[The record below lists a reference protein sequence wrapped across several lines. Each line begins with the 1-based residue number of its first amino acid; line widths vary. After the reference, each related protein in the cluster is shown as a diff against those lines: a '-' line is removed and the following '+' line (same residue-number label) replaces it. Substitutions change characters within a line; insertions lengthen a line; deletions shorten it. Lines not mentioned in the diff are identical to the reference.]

1 MIYFAVLFT
10 LLLGVCVFLGLPSV
24 RKWQRITSVV
34 TFFLLAG
41 VVYAGS
47 VDLMGTPKPMKLEW
61 RPPGKAT
68 VLAARMHE
76 GEAIYVWLQTPDA
89 KAPRAYALPWN
100 TQTAQQLQSALQER
114 EARGSPVKM
123 TLAPPDGGEDGVA
136 KFYAQP
142 QQALPDKDHLDG
154 AGVVYRHPDAR
165 P

>member
-10 LLLGVCVFLGLPSV
+10 LLLGVCVFLGLPSA
-24 RKWQRITSVV
+24 RKWQRITSVA
-34 TFFLLAG
+34 TDFLLAG

-61 RPPGKAT
+61 RTPEHAT
-68 VLAARMHE
+68 VLAAKMRE
-76 GEAIYVWLQTPDA
+76 GEAIYVWLQSPDA

-100 TQTAQQLQSALQER
+100 MQMAQQLQNAMHER
-114 EARGSPVKM
+114 EARGSREKM
-123 TLAPPDGGEDGVA
+123 TRASPDGGEDGVA

-142 QQALPDKDHLDG
+142 QQALPDKDRLG
-154 AGVVYRHPDAR
+154 TAGVLHLHPDTR